1 MPNAVVVTGE
11 KKKTVSSKN
20 QEREKKKTENDC
32 LQPFPTQQ
40 NK

>member
-11 KKKTVSSKN
+11 KRKKTVNSTN

-32 LQPFPTQQ
+32 LQPFPKQ
-40 NK
+40 KK